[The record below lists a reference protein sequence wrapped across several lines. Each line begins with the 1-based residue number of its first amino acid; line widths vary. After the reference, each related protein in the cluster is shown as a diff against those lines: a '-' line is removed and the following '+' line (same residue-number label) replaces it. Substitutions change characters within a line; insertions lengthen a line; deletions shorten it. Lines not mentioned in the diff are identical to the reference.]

1 MLVSAGPAPGCR
13 GWPETGPKQNYMW
26 KKIKE
31 HLKEHGT
38 KYLLAILSMLFGA
51 DQAGLLPE
59 KAPQYGAGIETSA
72 FPPGKAYEYT
82 ASFQRAVQIKV
93 GNFPDVY
100 AIDGLGVHT
109 VYTSQAGNA
118 AIEAAFAEA
127 TGFAGG
133 KVVKV
138 ISARR
143 RGGKAP
149 EEGGEVGAVDD
160 I

>member
-1 MLVSAGPAPGCR
+1 MLVSEGPAPGCR
-13 GWPETGPKQNYMW
+13 GWPETSPKTKCIMW
-26 KKIKE
+26 SKIKK

-38 KYLLAILSMLFGA
+38 KYLLALLSMLFGA

-59 KAPQYGAGIETSA
+59 APQYGAGFEASE
-72 FPPGKAYEYT
+72 FPPGKAYEYV
-82 ASFQRAVQIKV
+82 ASFQRTIKVRV
-93 GNFPDVY
+93 GNFDDVY
-100 AIDGLGVHT
+100 VIDGLGVHT

-118 AIEAAFAEA
+118 AVEAAFAEA
-127 TGFAGG
+127 TGYTGG

-143 RGGKAP
+143 RDGKAP
-149 EEGGEVGAVDD
+149 EEGGEVGEVDD